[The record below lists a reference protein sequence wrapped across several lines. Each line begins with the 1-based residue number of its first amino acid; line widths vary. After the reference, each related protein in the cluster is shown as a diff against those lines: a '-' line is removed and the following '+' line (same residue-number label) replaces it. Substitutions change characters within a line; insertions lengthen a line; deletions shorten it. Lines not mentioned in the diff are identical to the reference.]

1 MQLRRY
7 VRVFTLAYLL
17 IFGAEFGEIPLP
29 PPPFSRKKGI
39 EGLPDT
45 FQKKKSHISY
55 LNTKNIVSLLCK
67 ERNEELSLRNEEEA
81 LVPNQKLND
90 KIVVR

>member
-17 IFGAEFGEIPLP
+17 VLGVELGEIPSVC
-29 PPPFSRKKGI
+29 PPFSRKKGI

-45 FQKKKSHISY
+45 FQKKSHISY

>member
-7 VRVFTLAYLL
+7 VRVFTLADLL
-17 IFGAEFGEIPLP
+17 VLGVELGEIRSVSPPL
-29 PPPFSRKKGI
+29 SQKKGI
-39 EGLPDT
+39 EGLSDT
-45 FQKKKSHISY
+45 FQKKSHISC

>member
-17 IFGAEFGEIPLP
+17 VLGVELGEIRSVSPPL
-29 PPPFSRKKGI
+29 SQKKGI
-39 EGLPDT
+39 EGLSDT
-45 FQKKKSHISY
+45 FQKKSHISC

>member
-17 IFGAEFGEIPLP
+17 VLGVGLGEIRSVS
-29 PPPFSRKKGI
+29 PPFSQKKGI
-39 EGLPDT
+39 EGLSDT
-45 FQKKKSHISY
+45 LKKSHISC

>member
-17 IFGAEFGEIPLP
+17 VLGVELGEIRSVS
-29 PPPFSRKKGI
+29 PPFSQKKGI

-45 FQKKKSHISY
+45 FQKKSHISC
-55 LNTKNIVSLLCK
+55 LNTKNTVSSPCK
-67 ERNEELSLRNEEEA
+67 ERDGALSLRNEEEA